1 MNSFLQIKKISDLTR
16 VCILP
21 VMVMSIFLSF
31 FLYIDMGKIQDKAQD
46 LVDGAIP
53 HISAAQQGAIS
64 LVQLRRNIEILSS
77 SVDQQRCRLAYFQA
91 TAALK
96 DNLIFNTRSL
106 QTKRDELLLE
116 VNRLWKQRILID
128 QLRSNVHNSL
138 HYMDMLAFLITSEQP
153 EIFTDLTLTQ
163 GDYIDLYR
171 TGVYNRDLKS
181 IHHYYHSIFT
191 ERLDP
196 SFDRQSFINSH
207 PVLPRT
213 IEGEE
218 GYSQGKTSA
227 DTSQAAISQ
236 AGATASAA
244 TAAAAADN
252 AAAEDAG
259 AAADKS
265 GTQASG
271 KAEAV
276 TDIESAVL
284 AALTGSDTST
294 SEQESKPAPAS
305 AAAGGEVSLSAE
317 SAQAQIKAQG
327 KKHPSGV
334 ELPAFV
340 SSEDRAVSTIVGG
353 AEQADLEA
361 ELEAMSGRDNGANG
375 IEELDQAMLER
386 VLKKHT
392 VDGSHIHA
400 RYFQGMDS
408 QTISSVTA
416 QHNARMLDYYSQEL
430 ERFDPI
436 WDIYIKQQREF
447 ANDVLTIIR
456 NVEDLSDDFTYSE
469 LHSLHQELSDITYL
483 ASETKPMVMITIGF
497 GLVGFWVVI
506 FFLNRLV
513 MQPLRTIARILIK
526 FRYTK
531 QVNLGRY
538 EDFFKRQHLVEIREV
553 IDVLP
558 QIFEEFSS
566 IKENSN
572 VLKKRYDELVTHSKY
587 DALTRVFNRGSLN
600 VLIKELDTNTP
611 ANFAILM
618 IDIDFFKL
626 LNDSMGHQRG
636 DEVLFAVA
644 QTIHH
649 NLAKKD
655 LVYRYGGEEFCVI
668 LSDVNKENA
677 FRVADRLC
685 RTVEGL
691 HLKNDGVVSGNVT
704 ISVGLSLVTDRPG
717 QFRIEE
723 MIAQAD
729 RALYEA
735 KHAGRNRVH
744 ACNEAI
750 ALETH
755 GISIGENKAHEN
767 TESKPEKKE
776 DKDDSEPDPGQE
788 SSSAVI
794 AQIAA
799 IEQKEQERM
808 IGSNDTDSLAMASF
822 VGNEGSFSIGSFER
836 AISLPSGS
844 DSPELFD
851 FDQDALKNM
860 NEEERKA
867 TVEKLR
873 AIEEDEAREVAE
885 AANTLMGGL
894 LGVFFINSNED
905 TSDYF
910 DRQRKELNNY
920 ISTPAYFYYLERKK
934 CQRELLEEAREKE
947 ILQAIQKAAEAQ
959 AAEAQPV
966 EAQAT
971 EAKIAETQ
979 STESNPAGAQATEA
993 QPAKAQATEAQ
1004 SAKAQATEAQPAEAQ
1019 ADADVAAA
1027 AEAINEES
1035 SASSAGGPLAA
1046 AANGDADA
1054 ANDKEKNTA
1063 VAHKSADTVAISND
1077 SDDHDGSTSS
1087 SASNNAGDTASQSAS
1102 QTDSGKSQSQ
1112 ELSGIQRT
1120 TLDASSG
1127 SCLVANADTARE
1139 VAAVIEAEERR
1150 SPRRKALRHLRRLNL
1165 RIKAL
1170 RKYRNLRTA
1179 HASTSM
1185 EHGVTEHIRPHYTSS
1200 TEGAG
1205 HDSAVLIGVD
1215 YFESSSRSEGTSSI
1229 QLSQDGSAYE
1239 VSFTASELAH
1249 EVELRKEY
1257 NSKLNNAI
1265 GDTVSV
1271 RNEPRAN
1278 VVVVDRDGYNEVS
1291 IGPHTVDLPDER
1303 HASFDKDNST
1313 SGDMSHSKTDS
1324 KA

>member
-1 MNSFLQIKKISDLTR
+1 
-16 VCILP
+16 
-21 VMVMSIFLSF
+21 MVLSIFLSF

-218 GYSQGKTSA
+218 GYRQGKTSA

-236 AGATASAA
+236 AGATASAV

-259 AAADKS
+259 AADKS
-265 GTQASG
+265 GSQASG

-294 SEQESKPAPAS
+294 SEQENKPAPAS
-305 AAAGGEVSLSAE
+305 AAAGDEVSLSAE
-317 SAQAQIKAQG
+317 SAQAQIKAQS

-361 ELEAMSGRDNGANG
+361 ELEAVSGRDNGATG

-794 AQIAA
+794 AQIAS

-836 AISLPSGS
+836 AISLPSVS

-885 AANTLMGGL
+885 AANSLMGGL

-959 AAEAQPV
+959 A
-966 EAQAT
+966 T
-971 EAKIAETQ
+971 EAKIAE
-979 STESNPAGAQATEA
+979 AQATEA

-1004 SAKAQATEAQPAEAQ
+1004 SAEAQ

-1035 SASSAGGPLAA
+1035 SSSSAGGPLAA
-1046 AANGDADA
+1046 ATNGDADA
-1054 ANDKEKNTA
+1054 ANDKEKTTA
-1063 VAHKSADTVAISND
+1063 VAHKTADTVAISND

-1087 SASNNAGDTASQSAS
+1087 SGSNNAGDTASQSAS

-1120 TLDASSG
+1120 TLAASSG

-1179 HASTSM
+1179 HTSTSM
-1185 EHGVTEHIRPHYTSS
+1185 EHGVTEHIRRNYTSS
-1200 TEGAG
+1200 TESAG

-1215 YFESSSRSEGTSSI
+1215 YFESNSRSEGTNSI

-1271 RNEPRAN
+1271 RNEPQAN
-1278 VVVVDRDGYNEVS
+1278 VVVVDHDGYNEVS
-1291 IGPHTVDLPDER
+1291 IGPHTVDLPDKR
-1303 HASFDKDNST
+1303 NASFDKDNST
-1313 SGDMSHSKTDS
+1313 SGDISQSKTDS

>member
-21 VMVMSIFLSF
+21 VMVLSIFLSF

-218 GYSQGKTSA
+218 GYRQGKTSA

-236 AGATASAA
+236 AGATASAV

-259 AAADKS
+259 AADKS
-265 GTQASG
+265 GSQASG

-294 SEQESKPAPAS
+294 SEQENKPAPES
-305 AAAGGEVSLSAE
+305 AAAGDEVSLSAE
-317 SAQAQIKAQG
+317 SAQAQIKAQS

-340 SSEDRAVSTIVGG
+340 SSEDRTVSTIVGG

-361 ELEAMSGRDNGANG
+361 ELEAMSGRDNGATG
-375 IEELDQAMLER
+375 IEELDRAMLER

-755 GISIGENKAHEN
+755 GISIGENRAHEN

-836 AISLPSGS
+836 AISLPSVS

-885 AANTLMGGL
+885 AANSLMGGL

-959 AAEAQPV
+959 AAEAQ
-966 EAQAT
+966 AT

-1004 SAKAQATEAQPAEAQ
+1004 SAEAQATESQPAEAQ
-1019 ADADVAAA
+1019 ADADAAA
-1027 AEAINEES
+1027 ASEAINEET
-1035 SASSAGGPLAA
+1035 ASSAGRPLAA
-1046 AANGDADA
+1046 AANSYADA
-1054 ANDKEKNTA
+1054 ANDKEKTTA
-1063 VAHKSADTVAISND
+1063 VAQKSADTVAISND
-1077 SDDHDGSTSS
+1077 SDDHDGSTTS
-1087 SASNNAGDTASQSAS
+1087 SASNNAGNTASKTAS

-1112 ELSGIQRT
+1112 ELSGMQRT

-1179 HASTSM
+1179 HTSTSI
-1185 EHGVTEHIRPHYTSS
+1185 EHGVTEHIRRNYTSS

-1215 YFESSSRSEGTSSI
+1215 YFESNSRSEGTNSI

-1313 SGDMSHSKTDS
+1313 SGDISHSKTDS

>member
-305 AAAGGEVSLSAE
+305 AAAGDEVSLSAE
-317 SAQAQIKAQG
+317 SAQAQIKAQS

-361 ELEAMSGRDNGANG
+361 ELEAMSGRDNGATG

-836 AISLPSGS
+836 AISLPSES

-885 AANTLMGGL
+885 AANRLMGGL

-979 STESNPAGAQATEA
+979 STESNPAVARATEA

-1004 SAKAQATEAQPAEAQ
+1004 SAEAQATEDQPAKAQ
-1019 ADADVAAA
+1019 ADVDVAAA
-1027 AEAINEES
+1027 SEAINEES
-1035 SASSAGGPLAA
+1035 SSSSAGGPLAE
-1046 AANGDADA
+1046 AANSYADA
-1054 ANDKEKNTA
+1054 ANDKEKTTA

-1087 SASNNAGDTASQSAS
+1087 SGSNNAGDTASQSAS

-1112 ELSGIQRT
+1112 ELSGMQRT
-1120 TLDASSG
+1120 TLAASSG

-1179 HASTSM
+1179 HTSTSM
-1185 EHGVTEHIRPHYTSS
+1185 EHGVTEHIRRNYTSS

-1215 YFESSSRSEGTSSI
+1215 YFESNSRSEGTNSI

-1313 SGDMSHSKTDS
+1313 SGDISQSKTDS

>member
-218 GYSQGKTSA
+218 SYRQGKTSA

-244 TAAAAADN
+244 TDAAAADN

-259 AAADKS
+259 AADKS
-265 GTQASG
+265 GSQASG

-294 SEQESKPAPAS
+294 SEQENKPAPAS
-305 AAAGGEVSLSAE
+305 AAAGDEVSLSAE
-317 SAQAQIKAQG
+317 SAQAQIKAQS

-361 ELEAMSGRDNGANG
+361 ELEAMSGRDNGATG

-836 AISLPSGS
+836 AISLPSES

-885 AANTLMGGL
+885 AANSLMGGL

-959 AAEAQPV
+959 AAEAQ
-966 EAQAT
+966 AT

-1004 SAKAQATEAQPAEAQ
+1004 SAEAQATEAHPAEAQ

-1035 SASSAGGPLAA
+1035 SSSSAGGPLAA
-1046 AANGDADA
+1046 AANSYADA
-1054 ANDKEKNTA
+1054 ANDKEKTTA
-1063 VAHKSADTVAISND
+1063 VAQKSADTVAISND
-1077 SDDHDGSTSS
+1077 SDDHDGSNSS
-1087 SASNNAGDTASQSAS
+1087 SGSNNAGDTASQTAS
-1102 QTDSGKSQSQ
+1102 QTDLGKSQSQ
-1112 ELSGIQRT
+1112 ELSVMQRT
-1120 TLDASSG
+1120 TLAASSG

-1179 HASTSM
+1179 HTSTSM
-1185 EHGVTEHIRPHYTSS
+1185 EHGVTEHIRRNYTSS

-1215 YFESSSRSEGTSSI
+1215 YFESNSRSEGTSSI

-1313 SGDMSHSKTDS
+1313 SGDISHSKTDS

>member
-218 GYSQGKTSA
+218 GYRQGKTSA
-227 DTSQAAISQ
+227 DTSQAAISP

-252 AAAEDAG
+252 AAAENAG

-271 KAEAV
+271 KTEAV

-294 SEQESKPAPAS
+294 SEQENKPAPAS
-305 AAAGGEVSLSAE
+305 AAAGDEVSLSAE
-317 SAQAQIKAQG
+317 SAQAQIKAQS

-361 ELEAMSGRDNGANG
+361 ELEAMSGRDNGATG

-456 NVEDLSDDFTYSE
+456 NVEDLSDDFNYSE

-799 IEQKEQERM
+799 IEQKVQERM

-836 AISLPSGS
+836 AISLPSES

-885 AANTLMGGL
+885 AANSLMGGL

-959 AAEAQPV
+959 AAEAQ
-966 EAQAT
+966 AT

-1004 SAKAQATEAQPAEAQ
+1004 SAEAHATEAHPAEAQ

-1027 AEAINEES
+1027 AEAIDEES
-1035 SASSAGGPLAA
+1035 SASSAGRPLASD
-1046 AANGDADA
+1046 ANGDADA
-1054 ANDKEKNTA
+1054 ANDKEKTTA
-1063 VAHKSADTVAISND
+1063 VAQKSADTVAISND
-1077 SDDHDGSTSS
+1077 SDDHEGSTSS
-1087 SASNNAGDTASQSAS
+1087 SGSNNAGDTASQTAS

-1112 ELSGIQRT
+1112 ELSVMQRT
-1120 TLDASSG
+1120 TLAASSG

-1179 HASTSM
+1179 HTSM
-1185 EHGVTEHIRPHYTSS
+1185 EHGVTEHIRRNYTSS

-1215 YFESSSRSEGTSSI
+1215 YFESNSRSEGTNSI

-1271 RNEPRAN
+1271 RNEPQAN

-1291 IGPHTVDLPDER
+1291 IGPHTVDLPDKR
-1303 HASFDKDNST
+1303 NASFDKDNST
-1313 SGDMSHSKTDS
+1313 SGDISQSKTDS

>member
-1 MNSFLQIKKISDLTR
+1 
-16 VCILP
+16 
-21 VMVMSIFLSF
+21 
-31 FLYIDMGKIQDKAQD
+31 
-46 LVDGAIP
+46 
-53 HISAAQQGAIS
+53 
-64 LVQLRRNIEILSS
+64 
-77 SVDQQRCRLAYFQA
+77 
-91 TAALK
+91 
-96 DNLIFNTRSL
+96 
-106 QTKRDELLLE
+106 
-116 VNRLWKQRILID
+116 
-128 QLRSNVHNSL
+128 
-138 HYMDMLAFLITSEQP
+138 
-153 EIFTDLTLTQ
+153 
-163 GDYIDLYR
+163 
-171 TGVYNRDLKS
+171 
-181 IHHYYHSIFT
+181 
-191 ERLDP
+191 
-196 SFDRQSFINSH
+196 
-207 PVLPRT
+207 
-213 IEGEE
+213 
-218 GYSQGKTSA
+218 
-227 DTSQAAISQ
+227 
-236 AGATASAA
+236 
-244 TAAAAADN
+244 
-252 AAAEDAG
+252 
-259 AAADKS
+259 
-265 GTQASG
+265 
-271 KAEAV
+271 
-276 TDIESAVL
+276 
-284 AALTGSDTST
+284 
-294 SEQESKPAPAS
+294 
-305 AAAGGEVSLSAE
+305 
-317 SAQAQIKAQG
+317 
-327 KKHPSGV
+327 
-334 ELPAFV
+334 
-340 SSEDRAVSTIVGG
+340 
-353 AEQADLEA
+353 
-361 ELEAMSGRDNGANG
+361 
-375 IEELDQAMLER
+375 
-386 VLKKHT
+386 
-392 VDGSHIHA
+392 
-400 RYFQGMDS
+400 
-408 QTISSVTA
+408 
-416 QHNARMLDYYSQEL
+416 
-430 ERFDPI
+430 
-436 WDIYIKQQREF
+436 
-447 ANDVLTIIR
+447 
-456 NVEDLSDDFTYSE
+456 
-469 LHSLHQELSDITYL
+469 
-483 ASETKPMVMITIGF
+483 
-497 GLVGFWVVI
+497 
-506 FFLNRLV
+506 

-836 AISLPSGS
+836 AISLPSVS

-885 AANTLMGGL
+885 AANSLMVGL

-959 AAEAQPV
+959 AAEA
-966 EAQAT
+966 
-971 EAKIAETQ
+971 KIAE
-979 STESNPAGAQATEA
+979 AQATEA
-993 QPAKAQATEAQ
+993 QPAKAQATESNPAGAQATEAQ
-1004 SAKAQATEAQPAEAQ
+1004 SAEAQATEAQPAEAQ

-1087 SASNNAGDTASQSAS
+1087 SGSNNAGDTASQSASQSAS

-1120 TLDASSG
+1120 TLAASSG

-1179 HASTSM
+1179 HTSTSM
-1185 EHGVTEHIRPHYTSS
+1185 EHGVTEHIRRNYTSS
-1200 TEGAG
+1200 TESAG

-1215 YFESSSRSEGTSSI
+1215 YFESNSRSEGTNSI

-1291 IGPHTVDLPDER
+1291 IGPHTVYLPDER
-1303 HASFDKDNST
+1303 HVSFDKDNST
-1313 SGDMSHSKTDS
+1313 SGDISQSKTDS

>member
-218 GYSQGKTSA
+218 GYRQGKTSA
-227 DTSQAAISQ
+227 DTSHAAISQ

-259 AAADKS
+259 AADKS
-265 GTQASG
+265 GSQASG

-294 SEQESKPAPAS
+294 SEQENKPAPAS
-305 AAAGGEVSLSAE
+305 AAAGDEVSLSAE
-317 SAQAQIKAQG
+317 SAQAQIKAQS

-340 SSEDRAVSTIVGG
+340 SSEDRTVSTIVGG

-361 ELEAMSGRDNGANG
+361 ELEAMSGRDNGATG

-408 QTISSVTA
+408 KTISSVTA

-755 GISIGENKAHEN
+755 GISIGENRAHEN

-808 IGSNDTDSLAMASF
+808 SGSNDTDSLAMASF
-822 VGNEGSFSIGSFER
+822 VGNEGSFSIGIFER
-836 AISLPSGS
+836 AISLPSES
-844 DSPELFD
+844 DSLELFD
-851 FDQDALKNM
+851 FDQDALKSM

-867 TVEKLR
+867 TEEKLR
-873 AIEEDEAREVAE
+873 AIEEDEAREVAA
-885 AANTLMGGL
+885 AANSLMGGL
-894 LGVFFINSNED
+894 LGAFFINSKED

-959 AAEAQPV
+959 PV
-966 EAQAT
+966 E
-971 EAKIAETQ
+971 
-979 STESNPAGAQATEA
+979 AQATEA

-1004 SAKAQATEAQPAEAQ
+1004 SAEAQATEAHPAEAQ
-1019 ADADVAAA
+1019 ADADAAAA

-1035 SASSAGGPLAA
+1035 SSSFAGGPLAE
-1046 AANGDADA
+1046 AANSYADA
-1054 ANDKEKNTA
+1054 ANDKEKTTA
-1063 VAHKSADTVAISND
+1063 VAQKSADAVAISND

-1087 SASNNAGDTASQSAS
+1087 SASNNAGNTASQSAS

-1112 ELSGIQRT
+1112 ELSGMQRT
-1120 TLDASSG
+1120 TLAASTG

-1179 HASTSM
+1179 HTSTSM
-1185 EHGVTEHIRPHYTSS
+1185 EHGVTEHIRRNYTSS

-1291 IGPHTVDLPDER
+1291 IGPHTVDLPEER

-1313 SGDMSHSKTDS
+1313 SGDISQSKTDS